1 MSNNSSTP
9 ALREALTRALKEVQR
24 LQAQQAERR
33 SGPIAIVS
41 MACRLPGGI
50 ASPEDYWRLLSEGRD
65 AIEVFPSRWDAFSI
79 YDPDPE
85 AVGKS
90 YVREG
95 GFLRDVDLFDAG
107 FFGISPREAQ
117 SMDPQQRLVLETA
130 WEALER
136 AGVRPASLSESAT
149 GVFLGA
155 MGSDYGALQGSDLES
170 LDGYR
175 GTGTMG
181 SVISGR
187 VAYALGLQGPAI
199 TVDTACSSSL
209 VALHLACAALRRG
222 ECELALVG
230 GVAVMSTPAG
240 FVEFSR
246 LKGLPR
252 DGRCKSFSARADGA
266 IWSEGCAMLVLK
278 RLSDAQR
285 DGDRV
290 LAVVRGSAVNQD
302 GRSQGLTAP
311 NGPSQQRVIRQALS
325 SCRLTPE
332 DIDAVEAHGT
342 GTSLG
347 DPIEAGALA
356 EVFGPGRAP
365 ERPVYLGS
373 AKSNLGHA
381 QAAAGVAGVMKMV
394 LAMQHEELPKTLH
407 AEEPSPH
414 IGWEGSGLS
423 LLQQAR
429 PWPRG
434 GRVRRAGVS
443 SFGISGTNAHVILEE
458 APAVEPQPAPVNAG
472 PLLASSALPLVLSGR
487 DEAALRAQAERWARW
502 LKERPG
508 YRWADVVSAAA
519 LHRTH
524 FEARAAVL
532 AGSAEEAAEGLSAL
546 AEGRGHASVSVGKAR
561 APGKVVFVF
570 PGQGSQWL
578 GMGRALLEQSPAFA
592 EAVEACDAA
601 LKRWTGWSV
610 AAILRGEQGEEV
622 PPFTRVDVVQP
633 ALFAMS
639 VGLAAAWRSLGVEP
653 AAVVGHSQGEVA
665 AAVVAGAL
673 SLQDGARVVALRSQA
688 VRKCT
693 GKGGMVLVERPVSEV
708 QGYIEP
714 FGEALSIA
722 AVNTASST
730 VVSGDARAVDELV
743 ASLQAREVFCRKVN
757 VDYAS
762 HSAHMD
768 ELLPELASQLASL
781 EPRPSTIPFYS
792 TVTGAL
798 LRDEALDGEYWCRN
812 LRLPVRLDKA
822 LVELLADGHGVFVEV
837 SAHPILA
844 MPLTTACA
852 EAQGVVVGS
861 LQRGEGG
868 LSQLS
873 GTLGALHV
881 QGYEVD
887 WKRLFGGQ
895 DARHVDLPTY
905 AFQRQRYW
913 LEASKARSDLS
924 SAGLRTAEHPL
935 LGAATR
941 LASNDG
947 YVVTSRLSLRERPWL
962 RDHAVFGKVLFPG
975 TGMLELALSAARAVG
990 GGAVS
995 ELILAEPLVL
1005 SETEARR
1012 VQLSVE
1018 APDAQGRRGFGL
1030 YSQPEEAPE
1039 DAPWVQHATGT
1050 LTDDV
1055 AVDTDAPDELRTW
1068 PVPGAEAVDLSGFY
1082 ERLHERGLQYGPAF
1096 RGLVE
1101 LWRRGASSYGRVVLP
1116 EAVTDGADEYGVH
1129 PALLDAALHTIVGA
1143 FGEGAAPDEVS
1154 LPFAWSDVELHATGA
1169 SELRVRFELQEQGA
1183 QQLTGGLFVTDAA
1196 GEPVVRVGGLQV
1208 RRANA
1213 EQLRAATRAGG
1224 QHLYR
1229 VEFQPVSFTEALAS
1243 GAQVVLRLA
1252 DGPSPL
1258 ADALGAEAAVTLEDV
1273 LAKQGT
1279 SALERVVVDATTAT
1293 LGDDGVRT
1301 SAHEATRQALLLLQA
1316 WLSEP
1321 RLESVE
1327 LVWVTRNAIAAG
1339 ADDRVDDL
1347 VHAPLWGL
1355 VRAARNEHPD
1365 RRLRLLDVGPG
1376 PLDGELLARALATT
1390 AEPELALRDGA
1401 ARAARLV
1408 RVQPVEEQAT
1418 ARPLDP
1424 SGTVLVTGG
1433 TGELGQAV
1441 AEHLVR
1447 EHGARHLVLTSRRGL
1462 EAPGARELLAS
1473 LEQLGAETVTIAACD
1488 VSDRAEVARV
1498 LAGIAPEHPL
1508 TAVWHLAGVLDDG
1521 MLAAQTP
1528 ERLSRVLAP
1537 KLDGSLHLHEL
1548 TRELSLAS
1556 FVLFSSASGTLGT
1569 AGQSNYAA
1577 ANAFLDALAAHRR
1590 GQGLPA
1596 MSLAWG
1602 LWTQAGVGMTAHL
1615 GEAEVSRMRRAGF
1628 VPISAQ
1634 EGLALLDAALA
1645 RPEASLVPVRFD
1657 LARLQ
1662 RSIEADGEPPA
1673 LLRALVRPALRKAS
1687 SGSNEASALRERLS
1701 ALPEPERL
1709 DALLELVRTEVALVA
1724 GLPRGKAVQPDQVLR
1739 ELGLDS
1745 LMAVQLRNRLS
1756 ARAQTK
1762 LSATLAFDYPTPRA
1776 IAELLLK
1783 QAFSGQEAAAPRA
1796 KSRRKGQEDEPIAI
1810 VSMACRLPGG
1820 VESPEEYWRLLLEG
1834 RDAIEGLPGRW
1845 DALSVYDPDP
1855 EAAGKSY
1862 AREGGFLRDIDLFD
1876 AGFFGISPREAQSM
1890 DPQQRLVLETAWE
1903 ALERAGVRPS
1913 EVSGSATGVYLGSM
1927 GSDYG
1932 SLQGGGLESMDGY
1945 RGTGSAGSVISGRV
1959 AYVLGLQGPAMTV
1972 DTACSSSLVA
1982 LHLACTAL
1990 RQGEC
1995 DMALAGGVTVMST
2008 PALFVEFSRL
2018 KGMAPDGRCKSFSAQ
2033 ADGAGW
2039 AEGCGVLVLKRLSD
2053 AQRDGDRV
2061 LAVVRGS
2068 AVNQDGRSQGFT
2080 APNGPS
2086 QQRVIRQALSSC
2098 RLTPEDIDAVEAHGT
2113 GTGLGDPIEAGALA
2127 EVFGPGRA
2135 PERPVY
2141 LGSSKS
2147 NLGHAQAAAGVAGV
2161 MKMVLAM
2168 QHEVL
2173 PRTLHA
2179 EEPSPHV
2186 AWEGSGL
2193 SLLQQAHPWPRGG
2206 RVRRAGVSSF
2216 GISGTNAHVI
2226 LEEAPPAKPP
2236 RVVIDMVPAQTPPVL
2251 PLVLSG
2257 RDEAALRGQAE
2268 RWARWLAAPSEH
2280 GWADVVSA
2288 AALTRVHF
2296 EARAA
2301 VAAGSAEEAAEGLS
2315 ALAEGRAHKAVV
2327 QGAAARGGKLAVLF
2341 TGQGSQRPGMG
2352 KGLYE
2357 AYPVFR
2363 QALDAVCEA
2372 LDAHLDQPLRAVMF
2386 AEAGSELGALL
2397 EQTSWT
2403 QPALFALEVALFRQ
2417 WQAWGVQAS
2426 VLAGHSIGELSAAHV
2441 SGMLSLSDAA
2451 RLVCARG
2458 RLMQACEP
2466 GGAMVS
2472 IEASEAEVAPALAE
2486 FAGRVDIAALNG
2498 PRQTVISG
2506 DAEAVQALSA
2516 RFEVLGRR
2524 TRRLRVSHAFHSA
2537 HMDSMLAAFE
2547 EEAER
2552 CEFLAPRIPLVSHV
2566 DGAAADEAALRT
2578 PAYWVRQVRKAVR
2591 FADAMRSLQEQGV
2604 GSYLEC
2610 GPDGVLAAMGAACLA
2625 EGAEG
2630 VFVASLRKDQ
2640 EEARSLVTAL
2650 GQLHVH
2656 GHALD
2661 WKQVLAG
2668 YPARRVDLPT
2678 YAFQRQ
2684 RYWLDAPKPPVGA
2697 GGASESE
2704 RALWEAVEEGK
2715 GEGVAELLALPD
2727 EVRGNVSPLLPY
2739 LAAWRHRNE
2748 AEAAVGSWL
2757 YEEAWRREATA
2768 ASGGV
2773 GLSGR
2778 WLLVAG
2784 AAGEGLA
2791 KQVTEVLGGAGAE
2804 VVRLEP
2810 SQDRA
2815 QLAAALKAQEPVSG
2829 VVSLTALDEESAPE
2843 RPQRE
2848 RGLHQ
2853 SLTLAQA
2860 LGDAGIGAPL
2870 WLLTQGAVAVDDAD
2884 ELTHPSQALVW
2895 GLGRVVALEHAGRW
2909 GGLVDVPAELDV
2921 GAAQQLRATLASQD
2935 EEDQVAI
2942 RRGGRFVRRLVRVRP
2957 QARKA
2962 SWKVRGTVLVTGGVG
2977 GLGAHLARWLA
2988 ERGAEHLVLTSR
3000 RGADAPGA
3008 AELREELVGRGVRV
3022 TLAACDVSERE
3033 QVEALLAMV
3042 EQDEAPL
3049 RAVAHL
3055 AGVVRRTPL
3064 AELAAEQVADE
3075 LGAKVGG
3082 AWHLHELLEGRELDA
3097 FVMYGSIAGLWG
3109 SGAQGAY
3116 SAANAALDALA
3127 RHRRQKGLAA
3137 TVLHWG
3143 PWAEGGMVNGEA
3155 EEHLRLRGLASMAP
3169 DKALACL
3176 ELVLRAGS
3184 TSVGVA
3190 DVDWSRFVATFCAAR
3205 RRPLLEGI
3213 EQVVQQL
3220 ESSRRTQVA
3229 GDSSLQQQL
3238 RSLPEAQRYR
3248 HVRDLIAAETAAV
3261 LRVNDPGTLD
3271 PHRGLLDLGLDSLMA
3286 VELTRRLRERSG
3298 LAIPSTLVFDHPT
3311 LDAAARWLL
3320 EQLTPGRP
3328 QARESEVGESEVRAG
3343 IDASEPMAIV
3353 GVGLRMPGGARDLDG
3368 LWSLLAE
3375 ERDTLRLIPPERFDV
3390 QALYDADPDAKGKTY
3405 VRHASLMEDVASFD
3419 ASFFGISPR
3428 EAEPMDPQQRLLLET
3443 AWNALEDAGVRADQL
3458 RGSDTGVFVGVAP
3471 SEYAHYR
3478 GASAKEDAYALTGT
3492 ALSFSAGRVAYHLGL
3507 QGPAVSVD
3515 TACSS
3520 SLVALHLAC
3529 EALRRGDCAMALAA
3543 GVQVIADPSG
3553 FVLLSRTRAVSA
3565 DGRCKT
3571 FSEAADGYGRGEG
3584 VAVVV
3589 LMRLSDAQ
3597 AQGKRVLGLVRGTA
3611 VNQDGASSGITA
3623 PNGTAQQKVLRAALR
3638 HAGLRPADIDVV
3650 ECHGTGTSLGDP
3662 IEVQALGAVY
3672 GQGRDA
3678 KRPLLLGAIKS
3689 NIGHL
3694 ESASGLAGLCKVLAA
3709 FRHEA
3714 LPATLHSAPRNTKI
3728 PWESLPVQVVDR
3740 LTPWP
3745 RRQDG
3750 QPRRA
3755 GVSSFGISGTNAHV
3769 ILEEAPP
3776 AKPPRTVVEVTS
3788 WAPVLPLVLS
3798 GRDEAALRAQAERW
3812 ARWLAA
3818 PSEHGW
3824 ADVVSAAAL
3833 TRVHFEARAAVA
3845 AGSAEEAAEG
3855 LSALAEGRAHKAVVL
3870 AAAARDGKLA
3880 VLFTGQGSQRPG
3892 MGKGLYEAYPVF
3904 RQALD
3909 AVCEALDA
3917 HLDQPL
3923 RTVMFAEADS
3933 ELGALLEQT
3942 SWTQPALFALE
3953 VALFR
3958 QWQAWGVQA
3967 SVLAGHSI
3975 GELSAA
3981 HVSGMLSLS
3990 DAARLVCARGR
4001 LMQACEPGGVMVSLE
4016 ASEAEVAP
4024 ALAEFAGRVDI
4035 AAINGPRQTVI
4046 SGDAEAVQALSARFE
4061 VLGRRTRRLRVS
4073 HAFHSAHMDSMLAA
4087 FEEEAE
4093 RCEFLAPR
4101 IPLVSHVDGAPAD
4114 EATLRTPAYWVRQV
4128 RKAVRFADAMR
4139 SLQEHG
4145 VGSYL
4150 ECGPDGVLAAM
4161 GAACLAEGTEGV
4173 FVASLR
4179 KDQEEA
4185 RSLVTALGQ
4194 LHVHGHELD
4203 WKQVLAGYPARHVDL
4218 PTYAFQGQRYWLDAP
4233 KVGADVSAA
4242 GLRPAEHPLLG
4253 AATRLADS
4261 DGALFT
4267 SRLSLGE
4274 QPWLRDHAVY
4284 GNVLFPGTGMLELA
4298 LAAARATGNRAVSE
4312 LVLAEPL
4319 VLSEAEARRVQLS
4332 VEAPGAQGRRGFGL
4346 YSQPED
4352 AAHEASWVQHAT
4364 GVLTDEAPVE
4374 RAALDEL
4381 RTWPVPGA
4389 EAVDLT
4395 GFYERLHDRGLQYGP
4410 AFQGLVEL
4418 SRRDGTFYGRV
4429 VLPEAVAGD
4438 AEAYNIHPA
4447 LLDAALHTMVAA
4459 FDGAGDDV
4467 SLPFAWSDVMLHASG
4482 ASELRVRFELREQGA
4497 QQVTGALAITDA
4509 AGEPVAS
4516 VAALQVRRAT
4526 AEQVRAATRVGARH
4540 LYRVDFQPVA
4550 LAEVSSTGAAQVVLG
4565 ALQGQAPLAE
4575 ALGLEAISELDDVL
4589 ARIERGQTPV
4599 RVIVDATSAGPSQQ
4613 GLAASVHEATARAL
4627 RLLQAWMSE
4636 SRFEPIELVWVT
4648 RDAIGVDAGDSVQA
4662 LAHAPL
4668 WGLVRSARSEHPE
4681 RRLRLLDVDG
4691 LDAQLVRRALATTT
4705 EPELSLRGGAARAA
4719 RLAQAPPADEAS
4731 APARALDPEGTVLVT
4746 GGTGELGQALAAH
4759 LVREHGVRHLLLTSR
4774 RGLAAAGAP
4783 ELVKALAA
4791 LGAESVTVAACDT
4804 SDRTELANALAA
4816 IAPDRPLTA
4825 VFHLAGVLDD
4835 GVLAAQTPERLSRV
4849 LAPKVDGA
4857 LHLHELTQRLPL
4869 AAFVLFSSM
4878 AGTLGAAGQSNYAAA
4893 NTFLDALA
4901 AHRRHRGLPAM
4912 SLAWGLWAQAGVGM
4926 TAHLGGAEL
4935 SRLRRAG
4942 FIPMSEQQGLR
4953 LLDAALLRPEPVL
4966 VPVHFDLARLQRSA
4980 DDSAEL
4986 PALLRALVRP
4996 GLRKA
5001 SSAAHKASALR
5012 ERLSALHDAKRLDF
5026 LLDLVRSEIAA
5037 VLGLDRGE
5045 AVKPE
5050 QVLKEL
5056 GLDSLLAVE
5065 LRNRL
5070 SARSQ
5075 TTLPATLAFDY
5086 PTPRAIAELL
5096 LKQAFSELH
5105 DAALRPRSQSGKQD
5119 DELIAIVSMACRLP
5133 GGIASPEDYWRL
5145 LSEGRDAIEVFPS
5158 RWDAFSVYDPDP
5170 EAVGKSYVREGG
5182 FLRDIDLFD
5191 AAFFGISPREAE
5203 SMDPQ
5208 QRLVLETAWEAL
5220 ERAGVRP
5227 ASLSESATG
5236 VYLGWMG
5243 SDYGAMHGGDL
5254 ESLNGYRGT
5263 GSAASVISGRIA
5275 YALGLQGPAMTV
5287 DTACSSSLVTLHL
5300 ACAALRQGECDLA
5313 LTGGVT
5319 VMTTPASYVEFSR
5332 LKGLPRDGRCK
5343 SFSARA
5349 DGAIWSEGCA
5359 MLVLKRLSDAQR
5371 DGDRVLAVVR
5381 GSAVNQDGRSQGLTA
5396 PNGPSQQ
5403 RVIRQA
5409 LSSCRLTPE
5418 DIDAV
5423 EAHGTGTS
5431 LGDPIE
5437 AGALAEVFGPGRAPE
5452 RPVYLGSAKSNLGH
5466 AQAAAGVA
5474 GVMKMVLAM
5483 QHEEL
5488 PKTLHAEEPSP
5499 HVAWEGSG
5507 LSLLQQAHPWPR
5519 GGRVRRAGVSSFGI
5533 SGTNAHVILE
5543 EAPAAEPKPA
5553 PAETGPLLASSA
5565 LPLVLSGRDEA
5576 ALRAQAERW
5585 ARWLKERPGYRWADV
5600 VSAAALHRTHFEA
5613 RAAVLA
5619 GSAEEAAEGLSA
5631 LAEGRG
5637 HASVSVGKARVP
5649 GKVVFV
5655 FPGQGSQWLG
5665 MGRALLEQSAA
5676 FAEAVEACDAALKR
5690 WTGWSVAAILRGEQ
5704 GEELPPFTRVDVVQP
5719 ALFAMS
5725 VGLAAAWRSLGVEPA
5740 AVVGHSQGEVAAAV
5754 IAGALPLQDGA
5765 RVVALRSQAV
5775 RKCAGKG
5782 GMVLVERPVS
5792 EVQGYIERFGE
5803 ALSIAAVN
5811 TASSTVVSGDAR
5823 AVDELVASLQAREV
5837 FCRKVNVDY
5846 ASHSAHMD
5854 ELLPELAS
5862 QLASLEPRP
5871 STIPFYSTV
5880 TGALL
5885 RDDEA
5890 LDGEYWCRN
5899 LRLPVRLDKALVE
5912 LLADGHGVFVEV
5924 SAHPILAM
5932 PLTTACAEA
5941 QGVVVGSLQRGEGG
5955 LSQLSGT
5962 LGALHVQG
5970 YEVDWKRLFGGQDA
5984 RHVDLPTYAFQ
5995 RQRYWLEASK
6005 ARSDLSSAGLRTAEH
6020 PLLGAATRVADTD
6033 GYLFTGRLSLRE
6045 RPWLRDHAVFGKVLF
6060 PGTGML
6066 ELALTAA
6073 RAVGGGAVSELI
6085 LAEPLVLSETEARR
6099 VQLSVEAPD
6108 AQGRRGFGL
6117 YSQPEEAPEDAPWV
6131 QHATGTLTDGA
6142 FDGASDDDALDELRT
6157 WPVPGAE
6164 AVDLSGFYER
6174 LEARGLQYGPAFRG
6188 LIELWRRGAAYY
6200 GRVML
6205 PEAATDGAEAFG
6217 IHPALLDAVLHTMV
6231 AALAGG
6237 SGADEVSLP
6246 FAWSDVELHA
6256 TGASE
6261 LRVRFELQEQGA
6273 QQLTGGL
6280 FVADAAGEPVVRVG
6294 GLQVRRANA
6303 EQLRAATRAGGQHLY
6318 RVEFQPVSFTEAL
6331 ASGAQVVLRLADG
6344 PSPLADAL
6352 GAEAAV
6358 TLEGVLAKLEQGTSA
6373 LERVVVDA
6381 TAEGARNDGV
6391 ISSAREATRQAL
6403 SLLQAWLSERRL
6415 ESVELVWVTRN
6426 AIAAGAD
6433 DRVDDLVHAPLW
6445 GLVRAARNE
6454 HPDRRLRLLDV
6465 GPGPLDGELL
6475 ARALA
6480 TMAEPELALRD
6491 GAARAARLVR
6501 VQPVEEQATA
6511 RPLDPSGTVLV
6522 TGGTGELGQAV
6533 AEHLVREHGARHLVL
6548 TSRRG
6553 LEAPGARELL
6563 ASLEQLGAETVT
6575 IAACDVSD
6583 RAEVARVL
6591 AGIAPEH
6598 PLTAVWHLA
6607 GVLDDGVLAAQTPE
6621 RLSRVLAPKLDGS
6634 LHLHELTREL
6644 SLASFVLF
6652 SSASG
6657 TLGTAGQSNYAAANA
6672 FLDALAAH
6680 RRGQGLPA
6688 MSLAWGL
6695 WTQAGVGM
6703 TAHLG
6708 EAEVSRMRRAG
6719 FVPISAQ
6726 EGLALLD
6733 AALARPEASL
6743 VPVRFD
6749 LARLQRS
6756 IEANGE
6762 PPALLRALV
6771 RPALRKASS
6780 ATQKASALLE
6790 RLSALPEPERLDALL
6805 ELVRTEIALVV
6816 GLPRGEAVQ
6825 PDQVLKD
6832 LGLDSRMAVEL
6843 RNRLSA
6849 QAQTALPATL
6859 AFDYPTPQAI
6869 AKLLNSRLVPA
6880 ASAQDASPADPEQML
6895 KWVLKRISATQMHE
6909 AGLLQRLFL
6918 LAQTKGEP
6926 ASVVDGNG
6934 ANGDLVHEEGDSL
6947 PQNLTLQEIDSKLDA
6962 ILEQ

>member
-1 MSNNSSTP
+1 MLLTSRRGLDAPGAPELVQKLKELGAEAVSVVACDISDRAEVAGVLAGIAAEHPLTAVLHLAGVLDDGVLVAQTPERFARVLRPKVDGALHLHELTQALDLAAFVLFSSASGTLGTAGQSNYAAANTFLDALAAHRLRRGLPAKSLAWGLWAQAGVGMTAHLGEAEVSRIRRAGFVPMSVREALLLLDAALARPEANLVPSHFDLGRLQRSQSDGGELPAMFRALVRPGVRKASSASHEAS
-9 ALREALTRALKEVQR
+9 ALRERLSALPEPERLSSLIALTRSEVAVVLGLPRAEAVLPDQVLRELGLDSLTAVELRNR
-24 LQAQQAERR
+24 LSAQAQTKLPATLAFDYPTPRAIAELLLKQAFSEVEAATPRARPQRR
-33 SGPIAIVS
+33 VRDDEPIAIVS
-41 MACRLPGGI
+41 MACRLPGGVE
-50 ASPEDYWRLLSEGRD
+50 SPEEYWRLLSEGRD
-65 AIEVFPSRWDAFSI
+65 AIEVFPSRWDALSV

-95 GFLRDVDLFDAG
+95 GFLRNVDLFDAG

-136 AGVRPASLSESAT
+136 AGVRPASLSESAA
-149 GVFLGA
+149 GVYLGA
-155 MGSDYGALQGSDLES
+155 MGSDYGVLQSGDLEA
-170 LDGYR
+170 LDGYW
-175 GTGTMG
+175 GTGSAG

-187 VAYALGLQGPAI
+187 VAYVLGLQGPAL

-209 VALHLACAALRRG
+209 VTLHLACTALRQG
-222 ECELALVG
+222 ECDIALSG
-230 GVAVMSTPAG
+230 GVMVMTTPAT

-246 LKGLPR
+246 LKALPR

-266 IWSEGCAMLVLK
+266 IWAEGCAMLVLK

-290 LAVVRGSAVNQD
+290 LAVIRGSAVNQD

-414 IGWEGSGLS
+414 VAWEGSGLS
-423 LLQQAR
+423 LLQQAH

-458 APAVEPQPAPVNAG
+458 APAAEPKPAPAETG

-578 GMGRALLEQSPAFA
+578 GMGRALLEQSAAFA

-610 AAILRGEQGEEV
+610 AAILRGEQGEEL

-688 VRKCT
+688 VRKCA

-708 QGYIEP
+708 QGYIER

-798 LRDEALDGEYWCRN
+798 LRDDEALDGEYWCRN

-941 LASNDG
+941 VADTDG
-947 YVVTSRLSLRERPWL
+947 YLFTGRLSLRERPWL

-975 TGMLELALSAARAVG
+975 TGMLELALTAARAVG

-1050 LTDDV
+1050 LTN
-1055 AVDTDAPDELRTW
+1055 DAIEDADAFEELQTW
-1068 PVPGAEAVDLSGFY
+1068 PVPDAEEVDLSGFY
-1082 ERLHERGLQYGPAF
+1082 ERLEEQGVHYGPSF
-1096 RGLVE
+1096 QGLIE
-1101 LWRRGASSYGRVVLP
+1101 LSRRGSVFYGQVALP
-1116 EAVTDGADEYGVH
+1116 EAVADGAEDYGVH
-1129 PALLDAALHTIVGA
+1129 PTLLDAALQTL
-1143 FGEGAAPDEVS
+1143 GAAIEPRSQSDAI
-1154 LPFAWSDVELHATGA
+1154 LMPFAWSEAVLLARGA
-1169 SELRVRFELQEQGA
+1169 SALRVRFELREQGA
-1183 QQLTGGLFVTDAA
+1183 QQVTGSLFLADAA
-1196 GEPVVRVGGLQV
+1196 GEPVASIHELKV
-1208 RRANA
+1208 RRATA
-1213 EQLRAATRAGG
+1213 SQLREATRVGA
-1224 QHLYR
+1224 QHHLYR
-1229 VEFQPVSFTEALAS
+1229 VELQPVGLAEPPPS
-1243 GAQVVLRLA
+1243 NVAQVVLRSSP
-1252 DGPSPL
+1252 GQSPL
-1258 ADALGAEAAVTLEDV
+1258 ADALAAETVFDLDEVIARLDRGADSPV
-1273 LAKQGT
+1273 
-1279 SALERVVVDATTAT
+1279 RVVVDATVVDP
-1293 LGDDGVRT
+1293 GDQGVVAST
-1301 SAHEATRQALLLLQA
+1301 HEAMRRALLLLQA
-1316 WLSEP
+1316 WLSDR
-1321 RLESVE
+1321 RLESME
-1327 LVWVTRNAIAAG
+1327 LVWVTRGALGTDAADG
-1339 ADDRVDDL
+1339 VQDL
-1347 VHAPLWGL
+1347 VHAPLCGL
-1355 VRAARNEHPD
+1355 LRTARSEYPD
-1365 RRLRLLDVGPG
+1365 RRLRLIDVGSDA
-1376 PLDGELLARALATT
+1376 LDPQLLARALATT
-1390 AEPELALRDGA
+1390 AESELLLRSGA
-1401 ARAARLV
+1401 ARAPRLV
-1408 RVQPVEEQAT
+1408 RAQPLEEQAT
-1418 ARPLDP
+1418 ARPLNP
-1424 SGTVLVTGG
+1424 EGTVLVTGA
-1433 TGELGQAV
+1433 TGGLGHTV
-1441 AEHLVR
+1441 ARHLVQK
-1447 EHGARHLVLTSRRGL
+1447 HGARHLVLTSRRGL
-1462 EAPGARELLAS
+1462 EAPGAPELVQA
-1473 LEQLGAETVTIAACD
+1473 LEELGAETVVMAACD
-1488 VSDRAEVARV
+1488 MSSRAEVAAL
-1498 LAGIAPEHPL
+1498 LAGIGAEHPL
-1508 TAVWHLAGVLDDG
+1508 TAVLHLAGIVDDG
-1521 MLAAQTP
+1521 VLVAQNP
-1528 ERLSRVLAP
+1528 ARFSRVLAP
-1537 KLDGSLHLHEL
+1537 KVDAAFLLHEL
-1548 TRELSLAS
+1548 TQELDLAA
-1556 FVLFSSASGTLGT
+1556 FVLFSSVAGTLGA

-1577 ANAFLDALAAHRR
+1577 ANTFLDALAAHRR
-1590 GQGLPA
+1590 GRGLVA
-1596 MSLAWG
+1596 TSLAWG
-1602 LWTQAGVGMTAHL
+1602 VWTPAGGGMAAQL
-1615 GEAEVSRMRRAGF
+1615 GSADLARFKRYGLVSM
-1628 VPISAQ
+1628 SLQ
-1634 EGLALLDAALA
+1634 EGLELLDAALA
-1645 RPEASLVPVRFD
+1645 RPEATFVPSHFD

-1762 LSATLAFDYPTPRA
+1762 LPATLAFDYPTPRA

-1913 EVSGSATGVYLGSM
+1913 EVSGSATGVYLGAS
-1927 GSDYG
+1927 STDYG
-1932 SLQGGGLESMDGY
+1932 AYQGNGLEALDGY

-1982 LHLACTAL
+1982 LHLACAAL

-1995 DMALAGGVTVMST
+1995 DMALTGGVMVMST

-2061 LAVVRGS
+2061 LAVIRGS
-2068 AVNQDGRSQGFT
+2068 AVNQDGRSQGLT

-2098 RLTPEDIDAVEAHGT
+2098 RLSPEDIDAVEAHGT
-2113 GTGLGDPIEAGALA
+2113 GTSLGDPIEAGALA

-2193 SLLQQAHPWPRGG
+2193 SLLQQARPWPRGG

-2226 LEEAPPAKPP
+2226 LEEAPAVEPKPA
-2236 RVVIDMVPAQTPPVL
+2236 PAETGPLLASSAL

-2257 RDEAALRGQAE
+2257 RDEAALRAQAE
-2268 RWARWLAAPSEH
+2268 RWARWLKERP
-2280 GWADVVSA
+2280 GYRWADVVSA

-2417 WQAWGVQAS
+2417 WQAWGVQPSA
-2426 VLAGHSIGELSAAHV
+2426 LAGHSIGELSAAHV
-2441 SGMLSLSDAA
+2441 SGMLSLSDVA

-2472 IEASEAEVAPALAE
+2472 MEASEAEVAPALAE

-2506 DAEAVQALSA
+2506 DAEAVLALSA

-2524 TRRLRVSHAFHSA
+2524 MRRLRVSHAFHSA

-2591 FADAMRSLQEQGV
+2591 FADAMRSLQEHGV

-2656 GHALD
+2656 GHELD
-2661 WKQVLAG
+2661 WKQVLPN
-2668 YPARRVDLPT
+2668 PAMRHVDLPT

-2757 YEEAWRREATA
+2757 YGEAWRREATA

-2784 AAGEGLA
+2784 AAAEGLA
-2791 KQVTEVLGGAGAE
+2791 KRVTEVLGGAGAE

-2962 SWKVRGTVLVTGGVG
+2962 SWKVRGTVLITGGVG

-3176 ELVLRAGS
+3176 ELALRAGS

-3311 LDAAARWLL
+3311 LDAAAQWLL

-3769 ILEEAPP
+3769 IVEEPP
-3776 AKPPRTVVEVTS
+3776 ALEPRGEVIDMALAQTP
-3788 WAPVLPLVLS
+3788 PVLPLVLS

-3812 ARWLAA
+3812 ARWLEGR
-3818 PSEHGW
+3818 PEHGW

-3855 LSALAEGRAHKAVVL
+3855 LSALAEGRAHKAVVQ

-3958 QWQAWGVQA
+3958 QWQAWGVQPSA
-3967 SVLAGHSI
+3967 LAGHSI

-4001 LMQACEPGGVMVSLE
+4001 LMQACEPGGAMVSME

-4035 AAINGPRQTVI
+4035 AALNGPRQTVI
-4046 SGDAEAVQALSARFE
+4046 SGDAEAVLALSARFE

-4101 IPLVSHVDGAPAD
+4101 IPLVSHVDGAAAD

-4139 SLQEHG
+4139 SLQEQG

-4203 WKQVLAGYPARHVDL
+4203 WKQVLPNPAMRHVDL

-4332 VEAPGAQGRRGFGL
+4332 VEAPDAQGRRGFGL

-4599 RVIVDATSAGPSQQ
+4599 RVIVDATSAGPSQQGLAASVHEAQ

-5045 AVKPE
+5045 AVPSA
-5050 QVLKEL
+5050 QPLREL
-5056 GLDSLLAVE
+5056 GMDSLMAVE
-5065 LRNRL
+5065 IRNRL
-5070 SARSQ
+5070 ASLVESK
-5075 TTLPATLAFDY
+5075 LPATLLFDH
-5086 PTPRAIAELL
+5086 PSAAHIARFLL
-5096 LKQAFSELH
+5096 SKLDNGNGRHH
-5105 DAALRPRSQSGKQD
+5105 DAKRPEDAMSD
-5119 DELIAIVSMACRLP
+5119 DEVRALMLGLSISRLRSS
-5133 GGIASPEDYWRL
+5133 GLLSRL
-5145 LSEGRDAIEVFPS
+5145 LE
-5158 RWDAFSVYDPDP
+5158 
-5170 EAVGKSYVREGG
+5170 
-5182 FLRDIDLFD
+5182 
-5191 AAFFGISPREAE
+5191 
-5203 SMDPQ
+5203 
-5208 QRLVLETAWEAL
+5208 
-5220 ERAGVRP
+5220 
-5227 ASLSESATG
+5227 LSG
-5236 VYLGWMG
+5236 
-5243 SDYGAMHGGDL
+5243 
-5254 ESLNGYRGT
+5254 
-5263 GSAASVISGRIA
+5263 
-5275 YALGLQGPAMTV
+5275 
-5287 DTACSSSLVTLHL
+5287 
-5300 ACAALRQGECDLA
+5300 
-5313 LTGGVT
+5313 
-5319 VMTTPASYVEFSR
+5319 
-5332 LKGLPRDGRCK
+5332 
-5343 SFSARA
+5343 
-5349 DGAIWSEGCA
+5349 
-5359 MLVLKRLSDAQR
+5359 
-5371 DGDRVLAVVR
+5371 
-5381 GSAVNQDGRSQGLTA
+5381 
-5396 PNGPSQQ
+5396 
-5403 RVIRQA
+5403 
-5409 LSSCRLTPE
+5409 
-5418 DIDAV
+5418 
-5423 EAHGTGTS
+5423 
-5431 LGDPIE
+5431 
-5437 AGALAEVFGPGRAPE
+5437 
-5452 RPVYLGSAKSNLGH
+5452 
-5466 AQAAAGVA
+5466 
-5474 GVMKMVLAM
+5474 
-5483 QHEEL
+5483 
-5488 PKTLHAEEPSP
+5488 
-5499 HVAWEGSG
+5499 
-5507 LSLLQQAHPWPR
+5507 
-5519 GGRVRRAGVSSFGI
+5519 
-5533 SGTNAHVILE
+5533 
-5543 EAPAAEPKPA
+5543 
-5553 PAETGPLLASSA
+5553 PAETKVEISDFDSLA
-5565 LPLVLSGRDEA
+5565 DE
-5576 ALRAQAERW
+5576 Q
-5585 ARWLKERPGYRWADV
+5585 
-5600 VSAAALHRTHFEA
+5600 
-5613 RAAVLA
+5613 LA
-5619 GSAEEAAEGLSA
+5619 
-5631 LAEGRG
+5631 
-5637 HASVSVGKARVP
+5637 
-5649 GKVVFV
+5649 
-5655 FPGQGSQWLG
+5655 
-5665 MGRALLEQSAA
+5665 
-5676 FAEAVEACDAALKR
+5676 
-5690 WTGWSVAAILRGEQ
+5690 
-5704 GEELPPFTRVDVVQP
+5704 
-5719 ALFAMS
+5719 
-5725 VGLAAAWRSLGVEPA
+5725 
-5740 AVVGHSQGEVAAAV
+5740 
-5754 IAGALPLQDGA
+5754 
-5765 RVVALRSQAV
+5765 
-5775 RKCAGKG
+5775 
-5782 GMVLVERPVS
+5782 
-5792 EVQGYIERFGE
+5792 
-5803 ALSIAAVN
+5803 
-5811 TASSTVVSGDAR
+5811 
-5823 AVDELVASLQAREV
+5823 LQA
-5837 FCRKVNVDY
+5837 
-5846 ASHSAHMD
+5846 
-5854 ELLPELAS
+5854 
-5862 QLASLEPRP
+5862 
-5871 STIPFYSTV
+5871 
-5880 TGALL
+5880 
-5885 RDDEA
+5885 
-5890 LDGEYWCRN
+5890 
-5899 LRLPVRLDKALVE
+5899 
-5912 LLADGHGVFVEV
+5912 
-5924 SAHPILAM
+5924 
-5932 PLTTACAEA
+5932 
-5941 QGVVVGSLQRGEGG
+5941 LQMI
-5955 LSQLSGT
+5955 SN
-5962 LGALHVQG
+5962 
-5970 YEVDWKRLFGGQDA
+5970 
-5984 RHVDLPTYAFQ
+5984 
-5995 RQRYWLEASK
+5995 
-6005 ARSDLSSAGLRTAEH
+6005 
-6020 PLLGAATRVADTD
+6020 
-6033 GYLFTGRLSLRE
+6033 
-6045 RPWLRDHAVFGKVLF
+6045 
-6060 PGTGML
+6060 
-6066 ELALTAA
+6066 
-6073 RAVGGGAVSELI
+6073 SE
-6085 LAEPLVLSETEARR
+6085 
-6099 VQLSVEAPD
+6099 D
-6108 AQGRRGFGL
+6108 
-6117 YSQPEEAPEDAPWV
+6117 
-6131 QHATGTLTDGA
+6131 
-6142 FDGASDDDALDELRT
+6142 
-6157 WPVPGAE
+6157 
-6164 AVDLSGFYER
+6164 
-6174 LEARGLQYGPAFRG
+6174 
-6188 LIELWRRGAAYY
+6188 
-6200 GRVML
+6200 
-6205 PEAATDGAEAFG
+6205 
-6217 IHPALLDAVLHTMV
+6217 
-6231 AALAGG
+6231 
-6237 SGADEVSLP
+6237 
-6246 FAWSDVELHA
+6246 
-6256 TGASE
+6256 
-6261 LRVRFELQEQGA
+6261 
-6273 QQLTGGL
+6273 
-6280 FVADAAGEPVVRVG
+6280 
-6294 GLQVRRANA
+6294 
-6303 EQLRAATRAGGQHLY
+6303 
-6318 RVEFQPVSFTEAL
+6318 
-6331 ASGAQVVLRLADG
+6331 
-6344 PSPLADAL
+6344 
-6352 GAEAAV
+6352 
-6358 TLEGVLAKLEQGTSA
+6358 
-6373 LERVVVDA
+6373 
-6381 TAEGARNDGV
+6381 
-6391 ISSAREATRQAL
+6391 
-6403 SLLQAWLSERRL
+6403 
-6415 ESVELVWVTRN
+6415 
-6426 AIAAGAD
+6426 
-6433 DRVDDLVHAPLW
+6433 
-6445 GLVRAARNE
+6445 
-6454 HPDRRLRLLDV
+6454 
-6465 GPGPLDGELL
+6465 
-6475 ARALA
+6475 
-6480 TMAEPELALRD
+6480 
-6491 GAARAARLVR
+6491 
-6501 VQPVEEQATA
+6501 
-6511 RPLDPSGTVLV
+6511 
-6522 TGGTGELGQAV
+6522 
-6533 AEHLVREHGARHLVL
+6533 
-6548 TSRRG
+6548 
-6553 LEAPGARELL
+6553 
-6563 ASLEQLGAETVT
+6563 
-6575 IAACDVSD
+6575 
-6583 RAEVARVL
+6583 
-6591 AGIAPEH
+6591 
-6598 PLTAVWHLA
+6598 
-6607 GVLDDGVLAAQTPE
+6607 
-6621 RLSRVLAPKLDGS
+6621 
-6634 LHLHELTREL
+6634 LHE
-6644 SLASFVLF
+6644 
-6652 SSASG
+6652 
-6657 TLGTAGQSNYAAANA
+6657 
-6672 FLDALAAH
+6672 
-6680 RRGQGLPA
+6680 
-6688 MSLAWGL
+6688 
-6695 WTQAGVGM
+6695 
-6703 TAHLG
+6703 
-6708 EAEVSRMRRAG
+6708 
-6719 FVPISAQ
+6719 
-6726 EGLALLD
+6726 
-6733 AALARPEASL
+6733 
-6743 VPVRFD
+6743 
-6749 LARLQRS
+6749 
-6756 IEANGE
+6756 
-6762 PPALLRALV
+6762 
-6771 RPALRKASS
+6771 
-6780 ATQKASALLE
+6780 
-6790 RLSALPEPERLDALL
+6790 
-6805 ELVRTEIALVV
+6805 
-6816 GLPRGEAVQ
+6816 
-6825 PDQVLKD
+6825 
-6832 LGLDSRMAVEL
+6832 
-6843 RNRLSA
+6843 
-6849 QAQTALPATL
+6849 
-6859 AFDYPTPQAI
+6859 
-6869 AKLLNSRLVPA
+6869 
-6880 ASAQDASPADPEQML
+6880 
-6895 KWVLKRISATQMHE
+6895 
-6909 AGLLQRLFL
+6909 
-6918 LAQTKGEP
+6918 
-6926 ASVVDGNG
+6926 
-6934 ANGDLVHEEGDSL
+6934 
-6947 PQNLTLQEIDSKLDA
+6947 
-6962 ILEQ
+6962 